1 MSKASVIRSTTEKM
15 QILGTYR
22 PEFDDLIARYAEM
35 VEKYSKFAKKVKGDD
50 DISTES
56 AAGTSKLS
64 PMVRVVSDLRRDIL
78 MMEVGALMVGKIVN
92 HHQAAS
98 VKRGPEKGYF
108 QFGGSTV
115 ILVVPAAAL
124 RFDEDL
130 VRNSSDGLETLVRCG
145 ERIAMPAA
153 HQH

>member
-1 MSKASVIRSTTEKM
+1 MSKASIIKSTTEKM

-78 MMEVGALMVGKIVN
+78 IMEDKLLLTPREYYKVFPPTVE
-92 HHQAAS
+92 
-98 VKRGPEKGYF
+98 EKKNDRIKE
-108 QFGGSTV
+108 
-115 ILVVPAAAL
+115 ILEQIK
-124 RFDEDL
+124 D
-130 VRNSSDGLETLVRCG
+130 
-145 ERIAMPAA
+145 
-153 HQH
+153 

>member
-1 MSKASVIRSTTEKM
+1 MSKASIIKSTTEKM

-78 MMEVGALMVGKIVN
+78 MMEDKLLLTPREYYKVFPPATGEDKSNKIKEILE
-92 HHQAAS
+92 AI
-98 VKRGPEKGYF
+98 KG
-108 QFGGSTV
+108 
-115 ILVVPAAAL
+115 
-124 RFDEDL
+124 
-130 VRNSSDGLETLVRCG
+130 
-145 ERIAMPAA
+145 
-153 HQH
+153 